1 MLIIKEEKVKQ
12 TTENNTNSQLYDVII
27 IGAGPCG
34 LACGIEAQKQ
44 NLSYAI
50 LDKGNI
56 TESIRR
62 YPVNMIFFSSADMI
76 SIGEVPFTSLNVRP
90 SRIEALKYYRKVAE
104 HFGLNIHIFTQVQ
117 NIKPED
123 EHFVL
128 QTSKGTYKARKVVLA
143 IGYYDIPRQLNVPG
157 EDLPH
162 VTHYYK
168 EPYKY
173 TLTKATVVG
182 GANSAIE
189 TALDLYRNGAQV
201 TLVHLFDALDKRAKY
216 WIVPDLENRIK
227 KGEVKAY
234 FRSKVTHIT
243 EEAVHIVN
251 LDTGEKTLIPTDFV
265 FLMVGYRPD
274 AEFMTKVGIQLEGE
288 MLIPRINPDTY
299 ESNIPGIYLAGSVIG
314 GEETAKVFIENG
326 KLHAQPIMQD
336 ILRKIREKKP
346 STVLNPKS

>member
-1 MLIIKEEKVKQ
+1 MSQK
-12 TTENNTNSQLYDVII
+12 TESNNDQLYDVII

-62 YPVNMIFFSSADMI
+62 YPVNMIFFSSAEMI
-76 SIGEVPFTSLNVRP
+76 SVGDVPFTSLNVRP
-90 SRIEALKYYRKVAE
+90 SRIEALKYYRKVVD
-104 HFGLNIHIFTQVQ
+104 HFQLNIHIFTKVDE
-117 NIKPED
+117 IKREG
-123 EHFVL
+123 EFFTL
-128 QTSKGTYKARKVVLA
+128 ETSKGNYKAKKVVLA
-143 IGYYDIPRQLNVPG
+143 IGYYDIPRQLDVPG
-157 EDLPH
+157 EDMPN

-173 TLTKATVVG
+173 TRTKATVVG

-201 TLVHLFDALDKRAKY
+201 TIVHMFDALDKRAKY

-234 FRSKVTHIT
+234 FRSKVTEIT
-243 EEAVHIVN
+243 EEAVHIVH
-251 LDTGEKTLIPTDFV
+251 LDTGEKTVIPTDFV
-265 FLMVGYRPD
+265 FLMIGYRPD
-274 AEFMTKVGIQLEGE
+274 AEFLTKVGIQLEGE
-288 MLIPRINPDTY
+288 MLIPKINPETY
-299 ESNIPGIYLAGSVIG
+299 ESNLPGIYLAGSVIG

-336 ILRKIREKKP
+336 ILRKTGKP
-346 STVLNPKS
+346 QPTTVVNADS

>member
-1 MLIIKEEKVKQ
+1 MNQ
-12 TTENNTNSQLYDVII
+12 TPDNINNSQLYDVLI

-44 NLSYAI
+44 HLSYAI

-62 YPVNMIFFSSADMI
+62 YPVDMIFFSSADMI
-76 SIGEVPFTSLNVRP
+76 SIGDVPFTSLNVRP
-90 SRIEALKYYRKVAE
+90 SRIEALKYYRKVAA
-104 HFGLNIHIFTQVQ
+104 HFHLNIHIFTQVQ

-123 EHFVL
+123 GYFLL
-128 QTSKGTYKARKVVLA
+128 QTSKGIYKSKKVVLA
-143 IGYYDIPRQLNVPG
+143 IGYYDIPRQLNVAG

-168 EPYKY
+168 EPFKY

-201 TLVHLFDALDKRAKY
+201 TIVHLFDALDKRAKY

-227 KGEVKAY
+227 NGEVKAY
-234 FRSKVTHIT
+234 FRSKVTKIT
-243 EEAVHIVN
+243 EEAVHIIN
-251 LDTGEKTLIPTDFV
+251 LDTEEETIIPTDFV
-265 FLMVGYRPD
+265 FLMIGYRPD
-274 AEFMTKVGIQLEGE
+274 AEFLTKVGIQLEGE
-288 MLIPRINPDTY
+288 MLIPKINPETY

-326 KLHAQPIMQD
+326 KLHAQPVMQD
-336 ILRKIREKKP
+336 VLRKINKM
-346 STVLNPKS
+346 SD

>member
-1 MLIIKEEKVKQ
+1 MSQASESNL
-12 TTENNTNSQLYDVII
+12 NSQLYDVII

-62 YPVNMIFFSSADMI
+62 YPVNMIFFSSAEMI
-76 SIGEVPFTSLNVRP
+76 SIGDVPFTSLNVRP
-90 SRIEALKYYRKVAE
+90 SRIEALKYYRKVVD
-104 HFGLNIHIFTQVQ
+104 HFDLNIHIFTNVQ
-117 NIKPED
+117 TITPED
-123 EHFVL
+123 EYFVL
-128 QTSKGTYKARKVVLA
+128 KTDKNIYKAKKVVLA

-162 VTHYYK
+162 ITHYYL

-173 TLTKATVVG
+173 TRTKATVVG

-189 TALDLYRNGAQV
+189 TALDLYRNGAEV
-201 TLVHLFDALDKRAKY
+201 TLVHLFDELDKRAKY
-216 WIVPDLENRIK
+216 WIVPDLQNRIK
-227 KGEVKAY
+227 KGEVKA
-234 FRSKVTHIT
+234 FFCSKVTEIT
-243 EEAVHIVN
+243 EEAVHIEN
-251 LDTGEKTLIPTDFV
+251 LNTGEKTVIPTDFV
-265 FLMVGYRPD
+265 FLMIGYRPD
-274 AEFMTKVGIQLEGE
+274 AEFLTRVGIQLEGE
-288 MLIPRINPDTY
+288 MLIPKINPDTY

-326 KLHAQPIMQD
+326 KLHAQPIMLD
-336 ILRKIREKKP
+336 ILEKIGKEKT
-346 STVLNPKS
+346 STVLNSNS

>member
-1 MLIIKEEKVKQ
+1 VNQ
-12 TTENNTNSQLYDVII
+12 TPENNTNGQLYDVLI

-62 YPVNMIFFSSADMI
+62 YPVDMIFFSSADMI
-76 SIGEVPFTSLNVRP
+76 SIGDVPFTSLNVRP
-90 SRIEALKYYRKVAE
+90 SRIEALKYYRKVAA
-104 HFGLNIHIFTQVQ
+104 HFELNIHIFTQVQ

-123 EHFVL
+123 EYFVL
-128 QTSKGTYKARKVVLA
+128 QTSKGVYKTKKVVLA

-168 EPYKY
+168 EPFKY
-173 TLTKATVVG
+173 TFTKATVVG

-189 TALDLYRNGAQV
+189 TALDLYRNGTEV
-201 TLVHLFDALDKRAKY
+201 TLVHVFDALDKRAKY
-216 WIVPDLENRIK
+216 WIVPDLDNRIK
-227 KGEVKAY
+227 KEEVKAY
-234 FRSKVTHIT
+234 FRSKVTKIT
-243 EEAVHIVN
+243 EEAVHIIH
-251 LDTGEKTLIPTDFV
+251 LDTKEETIIPTDFV
-265 FLMVGYRPD
+265 FLMIGYRPD
-274 AEFMTKVGIQLEGE
+274 AEFLTTVGIQLEGE
-288 MLIPRINPDTY
+288 MLIPKINPETY
-299 ESNIPGIYLAGSVIG
+299 ESNVPGIYLAGSVIG

-336 ILRKIREKKP
+336 ILRKINVINA
-346 STVLNPKS
+346 STV